1 MEGLSR
7 VDRDG
12 KGFKPSRAPE
22 DRLRERKAWAHAVAR
37 ARGLSIQ

>member
-7 VDRDG
+7 VDRSG
-12 KGFKPSRAPE
+12 EVFKPSSEPE
-22 DRLRERKAWAHAVAR
+22 DRLRERKAWAQAVAR